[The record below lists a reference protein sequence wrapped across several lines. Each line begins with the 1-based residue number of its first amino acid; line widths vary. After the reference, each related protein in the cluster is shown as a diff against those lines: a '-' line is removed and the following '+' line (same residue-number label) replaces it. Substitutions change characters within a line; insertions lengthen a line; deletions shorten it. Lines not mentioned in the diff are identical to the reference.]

1 MELNK
6 FEELGAKVFVYG
18 STNSFHGGGQ
28 INDME
33 AFIVV
38 KGRIGVKAPK
48 LVEKVSFKQIC
59 DSYEDIIWEKTE
71 RGDKIRKKVDQI
83 IENNLKMPEK

>member
-1 MELNK
+1 MFVTIRNAKVISDSAILEIIKSMELNK

-18 STNSFHGGGQ
+18 STNSLNGGGQ

-48 LVEKVSFKQIC
+48 LVEKVS
-59 DSYEDIIWEKTE
+59 
-71 RGDKIRKKVDQI
+71 
-83 IENNLKMPEK
+83 LK